1 MHYNPTL
8 LFCIFFLL
16 FTSCKEKKSS
26 VQTDLPS
33 EFPHS
38 PQTLTL
44 LFCGDI
50 MQHLPQIH
58 SAHEPSEKDY
68 KYRKCF
74 KYIAPYWADADFV
87 IANLE
92 TTLGNKDFS
101 GYPRF
106 CSPWQ
111 IARDLH
117 QLGVTTIVTANNH
130 SCDQLGKGIANTI
143 YYLDSLKIPHTGTFT
158 DTLSYQKEHPL
169 YLKKN
174 GFKIALLNYTYGTNG
189 LPVPKGFV
197 VPHIDT
203 TVIRQD
209 IQRARRDTATNII
222 AFMHWG
228 YEYHSLPNKE
238 QRTLGKWLHEQGAD
252 IVIGSHPHVVQPIE
266 YYIPDKDTLGVTAF
280 SLGNFI
286 SNQSQQG
293 TEGGICIRLTLTKPR
308 DLPVHYQMKPI
319 KFYMYRPYEEG
330 RRRYYVVPESLADSV
345 MKDFHLT
352 KSKNFFRRTDSILQS
367 SKTFRF

>member
-117 QLGVTTIVTANNH
+117 QLGVTTFVTANNH

-174 GFKIALLNYTYGTNG
+174 GFKINRTVFYLSIGF
-189 LPVPKGFV
+189 PKSCK
-197 VPHIDT
+197 
-203 TVIRQD
+203 
-209 IQRARRDTATNII
+209 II
-222 AFMHWG
+222 ASKPKNSTVRSFRASFASFW
-228 YEYHSLPNKE
+228 
-238 QRTLGKWLHEQGAD
+238 
-252 IVIGSHPHVVQPIE
+252 IVDNSM
-266 YYIPDKDTLGVTAF
+266 L
-280 SLGNFI
+280 
-286 SNQSQQG
+286 
-293 TEGGICIRLTLTKPR
+293 
-308 DLPVHYQMKPI
+308 
-319 KFYMYRPYEEG
+319 
-330 RRRYYVVPESLADSV
+330 
-345 MKDFHLT
+345 
-352 KSKNFFRRTDSILQS
+352 
-367 SKTFRF
+367 

>member
-117 QLGVTTIVTANNH
+117 QLGVTTFVTANNH

-158 DTLSYQKEHPL
+158 AIKRNTRSTS
-169 YLKKN
+169 KK
-174 GFKIALLNYTYGTNG
+174 
-189 LPVPKGFV
+189 
-197 VPHIDT
+197 
-203 TVIRQD
+203 
-209 IQRARRDTATNII
+209 
-222 AFMHWG
+222 
-228 YEYHSLPNKE
+228 
-238 QRTLGKWLHEQGAD
+238 
-252 IVIGSHPHVVQPIE
+252 
-266 YYIPDKDTLGVTAF
+266 
-280 SLGNFI
+280 
-286 SNQSQQG
+286 
-293 TEGGICIRLTLTKPR
+293 
-308 DLPVHYQMKPI
+308 
-319 KFYMYRPYEEG
+319 
-330 RRRYYVVPESLADSV
+330 
-345 MKDFHLT
+345 
-352 KSKNFFRRTDSILQS
+352 TDS
-367 SKTFRF
+367 K

>member
-117 QLGVTTIVTANNH
+117 QLGVTTFVTANNH

-143 YYLDSLKIPHTGTFT
+143 YYLDSTYRNIHGHAQLSKGTPALPQKKRIQNSIAQLHLRDKRTARPERLCSPAHRHNRYKTRYSTGSPGYGHQHHSF
-158 DTLSYQKEHPL
+158 H
-169 YLKKN
+169 
-174 GFKIALLNYTYGTNG
+174 AL
-189 LPVPKGFV
+189 
-197 VPHIDT
+197 
-203 TVIRQD
+203 
-209 IQRARRDTATNII
+209 
-222 AFMHWG
+222 
-228 YEYHSLPNKE
+228 
-238 QRTLGKWLHEQGAD
+238 
-252 IVIGSHPHVVQPIE
+252 
-266 YYIPDKDTLGVTAF
+266 
-280 SLGNFI
+280 
-286 SNQSQQG
+286 
-293 TEGGICIRLTLTKPR
+293 GI
-308 DLPVHYQMKPI
+308 
-319 KFYMYRPYEEG
+319 
-330 RRRYYVVPESLADSV
+330 
-345 MKDFHLT
+345 
-352 KSKNFFRRTDSILQS
+352 
-367 SKTFRF
+367 